1 LRSTPLWAI
10 RGQAGAGGGGQ
21 PPYRFGAAAVAAD
34 YLFAGGDQALG
45 QGGSVGPDRDDSAG
59 HGVSPMRLFRAG
71 SHEGASVVELSE
83 AVGIRR
89 RGSYAAYGNK
99 EA

>member
-1 LRSTPLWAI
+1 MIPLGMAWS
-10 RGQAGAGGGGQ
+10 
-21 PPYRFGAAAVAAD
+21 
-34 YLFAGGDQALG
+34 
-45 QGGSVGPDRDDSAG
+45 SV
-59 HGVSPMRLFRAG
+59 RLFRAG
-71 SHEGASVVELSE
+71 SREGASVVELSE